1 MEITISQ
8 AEAAKP
14 VTIMHVNGNI
24 DSASFEEFQARAEEL
39 IDGGTRDLLID
50 LQHVPYISS
59 AGLRALNHIYNRL
72 RDEKEDPD
80 TVSKGV
86 ASGTYKAPHLKLLAA
101 NRRVAETL
109 KMSGFDMF
117 LEIYPDLKSALAS
130 F

>member
-14 VTIMHVNGNI
+14 IAIMHVNGNI
-24 DSASFEEFQARAEEL
+24 DSASYELFQTRAEEL
-39 IDGGTRDLLID
+39 IDGGTHDLVID
-50 LQHVPYISS
+50 LERVPYISS

-72 RDEKEDPD
+72 RDEKEDPH

-86 ASGTYKAPHLKLLAA
+86 ASGAYKAPHLKLLAP